1 MPMPVTAAVPGHNG
15 QVSALH
21 VAVLTEDEA
30 SAAAASLAR
39 LLPQVSSRAAPLT
52 ADRVRQ
58 VLQTPSTTVFVARL
72 DGRIVGM
79 ALLLTLTT
87 LAGDTGY
94 VEEVVVDEAARGQH
108 VSTAL
113 MRALIA
119 EAERTGLRSVELTTR
134 PSREAANGLY
144 QSLGFARRDT
154 NCYRLDLAAGA
165 GRRAALDPAK
175 RHRLG

>member
-1 MPMPVTAAVPGHNG
+1 MSAVQVAA
-15 QVSALH
+15 
-21 VAVLTEDEA
+21 LTEDDV
-30 SAAAASLAR
+30 AAVAADLAL

-72 DGRIVGM
+72 NGRIVGM

-108 VSTAL
+108 VSTML

-119 EAERTGLRSVELTTR
+119 EAERAGLRCLELTTR
-134 PSREAANGLY
+134 PSRQAANSLY
-144 QSLGFARRDT
+144 QALGFARRDT
-154 NCYRLDLAAGA
+154 NCYRLDLG
-165 GRRAALDPAK
+165 
-175 RHRLG
+175 